1 MICVAVFLPSRLLWR
16 KRQLCRLSRQRLHR
30 HVPQPDN
37 VVSRMIGGEYWSSR
51 KLISSH
57 VRPGWLVDCDVST
70 ARGLLLL
77 NNSYDVRWYNIQ
89 WKLGFR
95 PPLFSGQLANTAS
108 FEQSRLIFPLAPMYQ
123 HSATSFRRP
132 TSLFRITGSCFRPY
146 CNSPSAIRPLD
157 LSHTCTSPPALYI
170 PPFTRIYTV

>member
-108 FEQSRLIFPLAPMYQ
+108 FVQSRLIFPLAPMYQ
-123 HSATSFRRP
+123 QPLLDDQFFYSELRAVASDPTVTLSPQYDHLTSATRAH
-132 TSLFRITGSCFRPY
+132 L
-146 CNSPSAIRPLD
+146 
-157 LSHTCTSPPALYI
+157 HPAFYI
-170 PPFTRIYTV
+170 PPFAHI